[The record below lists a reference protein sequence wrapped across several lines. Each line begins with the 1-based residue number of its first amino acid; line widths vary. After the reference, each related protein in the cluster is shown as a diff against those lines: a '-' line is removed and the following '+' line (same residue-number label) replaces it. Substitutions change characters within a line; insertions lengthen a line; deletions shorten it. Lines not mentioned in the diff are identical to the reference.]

1 MAVSKS
7 EPVPKINV
15 TIDEKPIK
23 QVQKMIYLGHMATE
37 KGNSEIEIKR
47 RISIIAKATFASMT
61 KVLTSREVSLDT
73 RLKM

>member
-37 KGNSEIEIKR
+37 KGNSETEIKR
-47 RISIIAKATFASMT
+47 RISIAKATFASMT